1 LLALG
6 AAFIQQALTRR
17 RERLVVKDSSPFARA
32 LHIWEPLVFLAIK
45 TPRGLKRFL
54 NRVRYLA
61 MGARRDHE
69 PSRWERLIRSEPQPE
84 ADPSPSFIPEPALV
98 ALAAIHALDP
108 ALLPG
113 APASASAPPARD
125 PAVLVAFSQAG
136 AQHAKEF
143 GETLADLERHRV
155 PYLERAAGLRV
166 N

>member
-1 LLALG
+1 MLALG
-6 AAFIQQALTRR
+6 AAFLKQSLTRR
-17 RERLVVKDSSPFARA
+17 RERLVVKDSAPFARA
-32 LHIWEPLVFLAIK
+32 LRIWEPLVFRAVK

-69 PSRWERLIRSEPQPE
+69 QSRWERWIQPE
-84 ADPSPSFIPEPALV
+84 PPPETEAAPIPEPSLV

-113 APASASAPPARD
+113 APATEARADD
-125 PAVLVAFSQAG
+125 PELRKAFDQA
-136 AQHAKEF
+136 AADHAREF
-143 GETLADLERHRV
+143 DETLPDLALYRGQ
-155 PYLERAAGLRV
+155 YLARAAGLRV